1 MKSRIARPLLRRRR
15 FAAKPAYSALLSTS
29 SASDAPPIID
39 LAAPRDDLVAAV
51 SAACSEWGFF
61 QITNHNVDESLRADF
76 NAQSRAFFALP
87 ASAKHALRR
96 DASNARGFFDDEL
109 TKQRRDWKEALD
121 FGQSPARDGG
131 WELANDDAAHANL
144 DGFNRFP
151 SPALL
156 PAFKPTMAAYFDTLT
171 LLSERVATLMALGL
185 GAPDARAT
193 ISPSAHTSYLRL
205 NYYPICEQQR
215 GSSADGCGDEAPP
228 LGISPHS
235 GMPSAH
241 AALSLS
247 LSLSLSRTFRVPSA
261 HSALSLSPSPSPSFP
276 YYYFTSDAGFLTV
289 LEQDP
294 DCHSLQVRHRASDP
308 SDEAS
313 WRTVRPV
320 PGALTV
326 NTGDM
331 AQIW

>member
-1 MKSRIARPLLRRRR
+1 MTSRIARPLLRRRR

-156 PAFKPTMAAYFDTLT
+156 PAFKPTMAAYFNTLT
-171 LLSERVATLMALGL
+171 LLSERIATLMALGL

-205 NYYPICEQQR
+205 NYYPICEQQQQQQR

-247 LSLSLSRTFRVPSA
+247 LSLSLVRSVCPQLTR
-261 HSALSLSPSPSPSFP
+261 LSLSLSLPLPRFP
-276 YYYFTSDAGFLTV
+276 TTTL
-289 LEQDP
+289 
-294 DCHSLQVRHRASDP
+294 H
-308 SDEAS
+308 
-313 WRTVRPV
+313 
-320 PGALTV
+320 
-326 NTGDM
+326 
-331 AQIW
+331 